1 MTLDITKPLQFDG
14 CDNYGNVYQI
24 HDGIRQV
31 AIVDVCADIE
41 GTPRHDHGRAET
53 DSLAYTKLFTAAPD
67 MLKVLKRARQYV
79 IDGTLREADDD
90 YTGRLVLDALDAP
103 SRGQAPASKTRL
115 FPFVRS
121 VGF

>member
-41 GTPRHDHGRAET
+41 GTPRHDYGRAET
-53 DSLAYTKLFTAAPD
+53 DSLAYAKLFTAAPD
-67 MLKVLKRARQYV
+67 LLALAKRYRHLLSELHGGNAFSKEH
-79 IDGTLREADDD
+79 LWNALAEAEV
-90 YTGRLVLDALDAP
+90 TISKAGAP
-103 SRGQAPASKTRL
+103 
-115 FPFVRS
+115 
-121 VGF
+121 